1 MKLFKMINILSQ
13 CARIMK
19 FKQST
24 WVRKKCDSDRKQTV
38 KIWLIRKFQFSN
50 FINLTSWIIATR
62 PRGQTIL
69 L

>member
-38 KIWLIRKFQFSN
+38 KI
-50 FINLTSWIIATR
+50 
-62 PRGQTIL
+62 
-69 L
+69 